1 MGAKWNQKIL
11 SPIANC
17 NDKAGLLGLEKVRS
31 PDGGGTGLL
40 RFLWGNSD
48 WEGNQSR
55 TASYAALHKSSR
67 IIFYIVE
74 LFRPRATHSSLSC
87 TSVRNP

>member
-31 PDGGGTGLL
+31 PDGGGRGFLGSFGGTVIGRETNHARLHMLRCTNRQGLFSTL
-40 RFLWGNSD
+40 
-48 WEGNQSR
+48 
-55 TASYAALHKSSR
+55 
-67 IIFYIVE
+67 
-74 LFRPRATHSSLSC
+74 
-87 TSVRNP
+87 

>member
-31 PDGGGTGLL
+31 PDGGDG
-40 RFLWGNSD
+40 
-48 WEGNQSR
+48 
-55 TASYAALHKSSR
+55 AS
-67 IIFYIVE
+67 
-74 LFRPRATHSSLSC
+74 
-87 TSVRNP
+87 